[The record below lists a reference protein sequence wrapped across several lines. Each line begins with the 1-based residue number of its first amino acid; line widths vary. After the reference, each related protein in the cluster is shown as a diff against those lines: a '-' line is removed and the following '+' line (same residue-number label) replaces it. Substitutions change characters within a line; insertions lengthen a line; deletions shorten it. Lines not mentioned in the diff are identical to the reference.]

1 MECSGTNGM
10 PARRASGSTRFK
22 LIEVV
27 EAEEVLAEAEVR
39 LQQAR
44 FDALLGIRYD
54 ADEFD
59 KIIVAYRS
67 AKRAA
72 DGARLGSSHPAASVL
87 ALLAQ
92 RQAFGQ
98 AADLAA

>member
-1 MECSGTNGM
+1 M
-10 PARRASGSTRFK
+10 GSTRLK
-22 LIEVV
+22 LIEVIA
-27 EAEEVLAEAEVR
+27 AEEALAEAEVR

-67 AKRAA
+67 AKRTA
-72 DGARLGSSHPAASVL
+72 DGVRLDSSRAAVAAPVPPARY
-87 ALLAQ
+87 Q
-92 RQAFGQ
+92 TFGQ
-98 AADLAA
+98 TAALAA